1 MSREGGENL
10 HIQYLDDTP
19 DVVSLRST
27 SLYLRDFELADWP
40 AVHHYAM
47 DAEVTRFMAWGPNT
61 AEQTLTFIT
70 HAVKNAHT
78 TPRLSYDLAVIHAAT
93 HSLIG
98 GAGLYIRQDRRFEA
112 EIGYCLQKEVWG
124 RGYGAEIARLLVR
137 LGFDHLHL
145 HRLIATCDPEN
156 IGSVRV
162 LEKAGFQREG
172 LMRSHL
178 KTRSGWRNSYLY
190 AIVVTDPRL
199 MC

>member
-1 MSREGGENL
+1 MR
-10 HIQYLDDTP
+10 IQYQADLP
-19 DVVSLRST
+19 DGVSLHSA
-27 SLYLRDFELADWP
+27 SLYLRDFELADWL

-47 DAEVTRFMAWGPNT
+47 DPEVTQFMAWGPNT
-61 AEQTLTFIT
+61 AEQSLAFVT
-70 HAVKNAHT
+70 HAVDNAHAV
-78 TPRLSYDLAVIHAAT
+78 PRLSYDLAIIHAAT

-98 GAGLYIRQDRRFEA
+98 GAGLYIKQDRRFEA

-124 RGYGAEIARLLVR
+124 RGYGTEVARLLVR

-156 IGSVRV
+156 IGSIRV

-190 AIVVTDPRL
+190 AIVVTDPRPV
-199 MC
+199 C